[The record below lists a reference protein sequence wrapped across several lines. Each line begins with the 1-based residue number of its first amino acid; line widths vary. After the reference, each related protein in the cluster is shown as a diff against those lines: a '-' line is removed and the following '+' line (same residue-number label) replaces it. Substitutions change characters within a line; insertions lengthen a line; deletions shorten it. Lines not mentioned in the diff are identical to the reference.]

1 MGVVPLSWVRTHAQS
16 PQTRAEPL
24 LSQPHACSWGTTGG
38 RLGGLTPQ
46 LCMERDGDFHV
57 R

>member
-1 MGVVPLSWVRTHAQS
+1 MGVVLLSWVRTHAQS
-16 PQTRAEPL
+16 PQTGAEPL
-24 LSQPHACSWGTTGG
+24 LSQPHACSWGTAGA

-46 LCMERDGDFHV
+46 LCVERGGDFHV